1 MRFTKKYRKLAIEK
15 RHFTSLDQVNG
26 LQLDLPTTLQ
36 TFEQPSLSTEPQPE
50 PWSAPNAGYQW
61 FNTNTFKPGSYM
73 AITVQ

>member
-1 MRFTKKYRKLAIEK
+1 NDAILLENIVNWLSNK
-15 RHFTSLDQVNG
+15 ETFTSLDQVNG

-61 FNTNTFKPGSYM
+61 FNTNTF
-73 AITVQ
+73 